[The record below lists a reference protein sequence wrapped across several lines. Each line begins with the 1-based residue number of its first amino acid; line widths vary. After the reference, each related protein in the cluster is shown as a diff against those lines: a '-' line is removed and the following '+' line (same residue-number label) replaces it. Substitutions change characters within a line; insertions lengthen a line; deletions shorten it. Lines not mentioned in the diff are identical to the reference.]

1 MRAIW
6 PQGLAIENPKMG
18 VRQAFLGPA
27 AAPAELEPITI
38 KLELLE
44 PIGSKPKR
52 LELAADPQLRPAKS
66 LPKLG
71 PETCRPP
78 TKASA
83 WPWGIQATVANAIQ
97 PAAAATK
104 GRGNAD
110 VSTFPLAA
118 VYA

>member
-1 MRAIW
+1 
-6 PQGLAIENPKMG
+6 MG
-18 VRQAFLGPA
+18 VKQAFLGPA
-27 AAPAELEPITI
+27 AAPVELEPITI
-38 KLELLE
+38 KSELLE
-44 PIGSKPKR
+44 PMGSKPKR

-66 LPKLG
+66 LLKLG

-78 TKASA
+78 TKASV